1 MTTGATGQLGLAL
14 PVQGE
19 LSGTWGNTVNNGIT
33 EYTNIAIAATLTLTG
48 DGAVTLTNTTGDA
61 SATNIVSSLTGAGT
75 VTAQFAIVKIAG
87 TLTTTKVVTFG
98 SVSLAPYS
106 KTFLVVNAATGG
118 AVTFKAYGQTGVSIA
133 VGESAYVYYNG
144 TDIVKVAGTA
154 AVSSFT
160 AGTTGFTP
168 STATTG
174 AVTLAGTLAT
184 TNGGTNLTSFT
195 SGGAVY
201 ATSTSV
207 LTTGTLPATAGGTGV
222 ANNVAM
228 TVTGSGNF
236 AYTRTLTGTTNVT
249 FPTTGTLATLAG
261 SETLTN
267 KTINGSNNTITNV
280 SLSSGVTGN
289 LPVTNLNSGTSAS
302 SSTYWRGDGTWA
314 TIAAGVSLS
323 ANNTWT
329 GTQSFVG
336 TSSVLAEVLTN
347 AAETTTISATA
358 ATGTIPYD
366 VTTQS
371 VLYYT
376 SNATG
381 NWLLNFRGS
390 SGTSLNTLMSTGQ
403 SITVVFLATQGST
416 AYYPNATQI
425 DGSSVTPKWQ
435 GGSAPTAGNASSIDV
450 YAYTII
456 KTASATWTVLASQTQ
471 FK

>member
-1 MTTGATGQLGLAL
+1 M
-14 PVQGE
+14 
-19 LSGTWGNTVNNGIT
+19 
-33 EYTNIAIAATLTLTG
+33 TLTG
-48 DGAVTLTNTTGDA
+48 DGAVTLANTTGDA

-87 TLTTTKVVTFG
+87 TLTTTKVVTG
-98 SVSLAPYS
+98 PSYS
-106 KTFLVVNAATGG
+106 KTYVIDNSATGG
-118 AVTFKAYGQTGVSIA
+118 SVTFKASGQTGVSIA
-133 VGESAYVYYNG
+133 VGEKCTVYYNG
-144 TDIVKVAGTA
+144 TDYVKVAGTA

-314 TIAAGVSLS
+314 TVSAGVSLS

-347 AAETTTISATA
+347 AAETTTVSATA
-358 ATGTIPYD
+358 ATGTVIYY
-366 VTTQS
+366 VTSQS

-376 SNATG
+376 SNASGT
-381 NWLLNFRGS
+381 WILDIRGS
-390 SGTSLNTLMSTGQ
+390 SGTSLNTMLSTGQ
-403 SITVVFLATQGST
+403 SITIAFLVTQGTSG
-416 AYYPNATQI
+416 ASYYPTNLYIEGTNANVNT
-425 DGSSVTPKWQ
+425 KWQ

-450 YAYTII
+450 YTYTVI
-456 KTASATWTVLASQTQ
+456 KTASATYQVLASQTQ